1 MLSGKKVVVAVTGS
15 IAAYKALDIVS
26 KLKKLN
32 AEVFVIMTE
41 NATKFVSPLSFET
54 LSKNKVSVKMFENT
68 DPKIV
73 EHIELAKNA
82 DAFVIAPAS
91 ANVIAKITYGIA
103 DDMLTST
110 YLANKSPVIIAPSMN
125 VNMYESVTVR
135 ENLKTLESR
144 GATIIDAAT
153 GMLACGDVG
162 KGKLANVDDIV
173 EKIKTT
179 LLKTDELKGKRVL
192 ITLGG
197 TYEKIDKVRYIG
209 NFSSGK
215 MGKALIEEALLR
227 GADVTAVVGRI
238 SVDLPKGI
246 EVKNVG
252 STGEMLDAVL
262 ENLEKCDIV
271 IKSAAPCDYTVK
283 NYKDEKIKAES
294 LSLELKKTSDIA
306 KEVGKIKGNKKLVI
320 FSAETSNLYENS
332 YKKLQ
337 NKNADLVVANDVTKA
352 GAGFQTDTNIATII
366 DKNGN
371 KRECEMMQKTALA
384 KIIFDEINKLV

>member
-1 MLSGKKVVVAVTGS
+1 
-15 IAAYKALDIVS
+15 
-26 KLKKLN
+26 
-32 AEVFVIMTE
+32 MTE